1 MRRQIHCCPILS
13 TKHFIESLN
22 CYTGSLSCFIRS
34 LFLNY
39 RGSRL
44 CMFTNSNGEPTNANV
59 FFFFIYFW
67 VADSIKEFKSLLI
80 KANGNLKK
88 KYVKNKLKSAWFIL
102 SDRKKLKMKRSKM
115 VWCIHFWCWY
125 TISADLKN
133 FLKKGGGIFPVILLC
148 KFYKFEFLT
157 LPSHALYIPAW
168 YRHVARKRGERGKG
182 LAPPI
187 C

>member
-1 MRRQIHCCPILS
+1 MLNRLVLKSAFLMRRQIHCCPILS

-22 CYTGSLSCFIRS
+22 CYTGSISCFIRS

-59 FFFFIYFW
+59 FFFIYFW

-115 VWCIHFWCWY
+115 VWLLIH
-125 TISADLKN
+125 N
-133 FLKKGGGIFPVILLC
+133 
-148 KFYKFEFLT
+148 
-157 LPSHALYIPAW
+157 
-168 YRHVARKRGERGKG
+168 KRGSKEFFKERGG
-182 LAPPI
+182 YFR
-187 C
+187 